1 MRSWKNK
8 KNHPP
13 EPATLI
19 ALFTLFK
26 SWRDL
31 NKKRPPGLYN
41 LAALGGVYVRG
52 AAAGSERSH
61 YHQAVLISLVKLV
74 KLLMA
79 VVI

>member
-41 LAALGGVYVRG
+41 LAALGGVYGAWRG
-52 AAAGSERSH
+52 GRER
-61 YHQAVLISLVKLV
+61 ARATRIITRLF
-74 KLLMA
+74 
-79 VVI
+79 